1 LDERRKIMHKYYK
14 EFMSII
20 ETENREALLKLTLSK
35 LKNNE
40 IDILTL
46 YTEILGPSLNSML
59 PSEEDKAF
67 IWREHVRSSIIRT
80 ILENCYPY
88 VIKER
93 DEKYG
98 LKLKKKVAIVC
109 PAEEYHEIGA
119 RMITDFFT
127 LAGYDATFV
136 GSNTPKDEFLEALK
150 VVDIA
155 YIALSLSNPY
165 SLITARK
172 TIEKIRQ
179 TDSKVKILVGGSA
192 FKNKENTY
200 KELGA
205 DMLLNSFEDIRKLA
219 EEDSK

>member
-1 LDERRKIMHKYYK
+1 MHQYYS
-14 EFMSII
+14 EFMNII
-20 ETENREALLKLTLSK
+20 ETENREALLNLILSK
-35 LKNNE
+35 LKNEE

-46 YTEILGPSLNSML
+46 YTQILAPSLNSML
-59 PSEEDKAF
+59 PSEKDKAF

-80 ILENCYPY
+80 IIENCYPY

-98 LKLKKKVAIVC
+98 LKLNKKVAIVC
-109 PAEEYHEIGA
+109 PSEEYHEIGA

-136 GSNTPKDEFLEALK
+136 GSNTPRDEFLDALS
-150 VVDIA
+150 VLDIA

-172 TIEKIRQ
+172 TIEKIKQ

-192 FKNKENTY
+192 FKNKEHAY

-205 DMLLNSFEDIRKLA
+205 DMYLSSFEDIRKLA